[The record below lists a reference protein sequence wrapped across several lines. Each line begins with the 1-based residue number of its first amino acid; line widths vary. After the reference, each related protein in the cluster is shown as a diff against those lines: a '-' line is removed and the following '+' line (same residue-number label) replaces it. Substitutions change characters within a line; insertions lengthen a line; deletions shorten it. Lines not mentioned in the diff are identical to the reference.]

1 MENTIKTQINW
12 QNAEVYSPQ
21 QYKDPIIYCTDENK
35 VGILD
40 NTITS
45 CKMDDNWKVTYYS
58 DWETIRNF
66 YHIKWWCYCDNV
78 VPYI

>member
-21 QYKDPIIYCTDENK
+21 QYKDPIIYCTDDNT

-58 DWETIRNF
+58 DWETIRKF
-66 YHIKWWCYCDNV
+66 YHIKWWCYSGNV